1 MPRYVIERDIPEIG
15 SADRNALQGAAE
27 KSNSVL
33 AAMKEEKKNI
43 QWEHSYVA
51 GNKTFCIYIADNEA
65 LIQEHSERSGF
76 PATKVTT
83 VRKMIDPVTA
93 EG

>member
-1 MPRYVIERDIPEIG
+1 MPRYVIEREIPGIG
-15 SADRNALQGAAE
+15 SADRDALREAAE

-33 AAMKEEKKNI
+33 AQMKAEKKNI

-51 GNKTFCIYIADNEA
+51 DNKTFCIYIADNEA
-65 LIQEHSERSGF
+65 LLYEHSERSGF
-76 PATKVTT
+76 PVNKVT
-83 VRKMIDPVTA
+83 RARGRIDPVTA